1 MKGTRQHYNEE
12 FKKQAVRFVQEQT
25 KSIPEI
31 ADEMNIPAG
40 TLRQW
45 LAQYREFESEPVA
58 SVDKIRELEAQLK
71 DAQRQNADK
80 DEEIA
85 ILKKAMHIFSK
96 PRN

>member
-45 LAQYREFESEPVA
+45 LSQYREFESEPVA

-71 DAQRQNADK
+71 DSQRQNADK

>member
-25 KSIPEI
+25 KTIPEI
-31 ADEMNIPAG
+31 ADEMNIPTG

-45 LAQYREFESEPVA
+45 VAQYREFESEPVA
-58 SVDKIRELEAQLK
+58 SLDKLRQAEARMKEMERQL
-71 DAQRQNADK
+71 ADR

>member
-31 ADEMNIPAG
+31 AEEMNIPTG

-58 SVDKIRELEAQLK
+58 SMDKLRQSEAQVKEL
-71 DAQRQNADK
+71 QRQLADQA
-80 DEEIA
+80 EEIA